1 MSRIENTGQI
11 KTGYSV
17 KSGTNPEEKVENGSD
32 FASMLTK
39 YKKKAAQDDETKKAE
54 TGETKNKETQPEET
68 KNRGNEKQVNGR
80 QSGENEKTAEI
91 KAEIKV
97 TDIQDEKNSQ
107 DGEKEQEQELAA
119 AYASEA
125 CYRTFVQITAENSK
139 TPAVYNNEINGIQ
152 DLAVQTTVET
162 GMEDQTAAV
171 STIQQ
176 TESPHTESPHTET
189 AVHADDLKL
198 RNRSDQ
204 TGEKEK
210 SGEAEEA
217 GQSKQTA
224 KMNREEEIPD
234 QKEHISGKEMTALA
248 SPGYTGTVES
258 SAGTAAK
265 PAAVDTGPADRLPTA
280 QDTLTEDLGNYLDTK
295 ISEKKGKLEL
305 SLEPERLGKL
315 TIRLEYEKGKTEVTI
330 FSTSAKTLEILSKE
344 AGHLAQILEEKT
356 GHPVIPIS
364 AKEEKGITELEE
376 QIKDM
381 FFGGEISFNDEV
393 YITNA
398 RHKAALEEADR
409 SLDLVRNSIEMGMPE
424 DFFSIDLMNAYENL
438 GKILGES
445 VGEDLVNEIFSKFC
459 MGK

>member
-176 TESPHTESPHTET
+176 TESPHTET

-356 GHPVIPIS
+356 GTPTVIYTPEQTENRQNMDQDPGHGRNGRQDQ
-364 AKEEKGITELEE
+364 KEQRQK
-376 QIKDM
+376 QDD
-381 FFGGEISFNDEV
+381 SF
-393 YITNA
+393 A
-398 RHKAALEEADR
+398 QQLR
-409 SLDLVRNSIEMGMPE
+409 
-424 DFFSIDLMNAYENL
+424 L
-438 GKILGES
+438 GLA
-445 VGEDLVNEIFSKFC
+445 
-459 MGK
+459 

>member
-1 MSRIENTGQI
+1 MSRIENTSQI

-39 YKKKAAQDDETKKAE
+39 YQKKAAQNDETKKAE

-80 QSGENEKTAEI
+80 QSGENVKTDEI

-97 TDIQDEKNSQ
+97 TDIQDGKNSQ

-119 AYASEA
+119 AYVSEA

-234 QKEHISGKEMTALA
+234 QKEHLSGKEMTALA
-248 SPGYTGTVES
+248 SSGYTGTVES

-265 PAAVDTGPADRLPTA
+265 PAAVDTGPADRLATA

-356 GHPVIPIS
+356 GTPTVIYTPEQTENRQNMDQDTGHGRNGRQDQ
-364 AKEEKGITELEE
+364 KEQRQK
-376 QIKDM
+376 QDD
-381 FFGGEISFNDEV
+381 SF
-393 YITNA
+393 A
-398 RHKAALEEADR
+398 QQLR
-409 SLDLVRNSIEMGMPE
+409 
-424 DFFSIDLMNAYENL
+424 L
-438 GKILGES
+438 GLT
-445 VGEDLVNEIFSKFC
+445 
-459 MGK
+459 

>member
-97 TDIQDEKNSQ
+97 TDIQDGKNSQ
-107 DGEKEQEQELAA
+107 DGEKEQELAA

-234 QKEHISGKEMTALA
+234 QKEHLSGKEMTALA
-248 SPGYTGTVES
+248 SSGYTGTVES

-356 GHPVIPIS
+356 GTPTVIYTPEQTENRQNMDQDPGHGRNGRQDQ
-364 AKEEKGITELEE
+364 KEQRQK
-376 QIKDM
+376 QDD
-381 FFGGEISFNDEV
+381 SF
-393 YITNA
+393 A
-398 RHKAALEEADR
+398 QQLR
-409 SLDLVRNSIEMGMPE
+409 
-424 DFFSIDLMNAYENL
+424 L
-438 GKILGES
+438 GLA
-445 VGEDLVNEIFSKFC
+445 
-459 MGK
+459 

>member
-1 MSRIENTGQI
+1 MNRIENTGQI

-17 KSGTNPEEKVENGSD
+17 KSGTNSEEKVGNGSD

-80 QSGENEKTAEI
+80 QSGENVKTDEI

-119 AYASEA
+119 AYVSEA

-152 DLAVQTTVET
+152 DLAVQTTSET

-176 TESPHTESPHTET
+176 TESPHSEI
-189 AVHADDLKL
+189 AVHADGLKL
-198 RNRSDQ
+198 QNRLEQ
-204 TGEKEK
+204 TGETEDT
-210 SGEAEEA
+210 GRTEET

-248 SPGYTGTVES
+248 SSSYTGTVES

-265 PAAVDTGPADRLPTA
+265 PAAVDTGPADRLATA

-356 GHPVIPIS
+356 GTPTVIYTPEQTENRQNMDQDPGHGRNGRQDQ
-364 AKEEKGITELEE
+364 KEQRQK
-376 QIKDM
+376 QDD
-381 FFGGEISFNDEV
+381 SF
-393 YITNA
+393 A
-398 RHKAALEEADR
+398 QQLR
-409 SLDLVRNSIEMGMPE
+409 
-424 DFFSIDLMNAYENL
+424 L
-438 GKILGES
+438 GLA
-445 VGEDLVNEIFSKFC
+445 
-459 MGK
+459 

>member
-39 YKKKAAQDDETKKAE
+39 YKKKAAQNDETKKAE

-80 QSGENEKTAEI
+80 QSGENVKTDEI

-97 TDIQDEKNSQ
+97 TDIQDGKNSQ

-356 GHPVIPIS
+356 GTPTVIYTPEQTENRQNMDQDTGHGRNGRQDQ
-364 AKEEKGITELEE
+364 KEQRQK
-376 QIKDM
+376 QDD
-381 FFGGEISFNDEV
+381 SF
-393 YITNA
+393 A
-398 RHKAALEEADR
+398 QQLR
-409 SLDLVRNSIEMGMPE
+409 
-424 DFFSIDLMNAYENL
+424 L
-438 GKILGES
+438 GLT
-445 VGEDLVNEIFSKFC
+445 
-459 MGK
+459 

>member
-1 MSRIENTGQI
+1 LSRIENTSQI

-356 GHPVIPIS
+356 GTPTVIYTPEQTENRQNMDQDTGHGRNGRQDQ
-364 AKEEKGITELEE
+364 KEQRQK
-376 QIKDM
+376 QDD
-381 FFGGEISFNDEV
+381 SF
-393 YITNA
+393 A
-398 RHKAALEEADR
+398 QQLR
-409 SLDLVRNSIEMGMPE
+409 
-424 DFFSIDLMNAYENL
+424 L
-438 GKILGES
+438 GLT
-445 VGEDLVNEIFSKFC
+445 
-459 MGK
+459 

>member
-162 GMEDQTAAV
+162 GMEDQTAAG

-176 TESPHTESPHTET
+176 TESPHTET
-189 AVHADDLKL
+189 AVHADGLKL
-198 RNRSDQ
+198 QNRLEQ
-204 TGEKEK
+204 TGETEDT
-210 SGEAEEA
+210 GRTGEA

-224 KMNREEEIPD
+224 KMNREEEMPD

-265 PAAVDTGPADRLPTA
+265 PAAVDTGPADRLTTA

-356 GHPVIPIS
+356 GTPTVIYTPEQTENRQNMDQDPGHGRNGRQDQ
-364 AKEEKGITELEE
+364 KEQRQK
-376 QIKDM
+376 QDD
-381 FFGGEISFNDEV
+381 SF
-393 YITNA
+393 A
-398 RHKAALEEADR
+398 QQLR
-409 SLDLVRNSIEMGMPE
+409 
-424 DFFSIDLMNAYENL
+424 L
-438 GKILGES
+438 GLT
-445 VGEDLVNEIFSKFC
+445 
-459 MGK
+459 

>member
-119 AYASEA
+119 AYVSEA

-176 TESPHTESPHTET
+176 TESPHTET

-356 GHPVIPIS
+356 GTPTVIYTPEQTENRQNMDQDPGHGRNGRQDQ
-364 AKEEKGITELEE
+364 KEQRQK
-376 QIKDM
+376 QDD
-381 FFGGEISFNDEV
+381 SF
-393 YITNA
+393 A
-398 RHKAALEEADR
+398 QQLR
-409 SLDLVRNSIEMGMPE
+409 
-424 DFFSIDLMNAYENL
+424 L
-438 GKILGES
+438 GLA
-445 VGEDLVNEIFSKFC
+445 
-459 MGK
+459 

>member
-68 KNRGNEKQVNGR
+68 KNSGNEKQVNGR

-176 TESPHTESPHTET
+176 TESPHTET

-356 GHPVIPIS
+356 GTPTVIYTPEQTENRQNMDQDTGHGRNGRQDQ
-364 AKEEKGITELEE
+364 KEQRQK
-376 QIKDM
+376 QDD
-381 FFGGEISFNDEV
+381 SF
-393 YITNA
+393 A
-398 RHKAALEEADR
+398 QQLR
-409 SLDLVRNSIEMGMPE
+409 
-424 DFFSIDLMNAYENL
+424 L
-438 GKILGES
+438 GLT
-445 VGEDLVNEIFSKFC
+445 
-459 MGK
+459 

>member
-1 MSRIENTGQI
+1 MNRIENTGQI

-39 YKKKAAQDDETKKAE
+39 YKKKAAQDDETKRAE

-68 KNRGNEKQVNGR
+68 K
-80 QSGENEKTAEI
+80 SGENGKQVSGSQSGKNKKTAEI

-97 TDIQDEKNSQ
+97 TDIQDGKNSQ
-107 DGEKEQEQELAA
+107 DGEIEQDQELAA
-119 AYASEA
+119 AYASET
-125 CYRTFVQITAENSK
+125 CYRSFVQITTENNK
-139 TPAVYNNEINGIQ
+139 MPAVYNNEIQ
-152 DLAVQTTVET
+152 DLAVQITAEA
-162 GMEDQTAAV
+162 GMEDQSAAV
-171 STIQQ
+171 STIQKN
-176 TESPHTESPHTET
+176 EAPHTET
-189 AVHADDLKL
+189 VAHADDLKL
-198 RNRSDQ
+198 QNRLAQ
-204 TGEKEK
+204 T
-210 SGEAEEA
+210 EAAGRTGEA
-217 GQSKQTA
+217 GQSKRTA

-248 SPGYTGTVES
+248 SSSYTGTVES

-356 GHPVIPIS
+356 GTPTVIYTPEQTENRQNMDQDPGHGRNGRQDQ
-364 AKEEKGITELEE
+364 KEQRQK
-376 QIKDM
+376 QDD
-381 FFGGEISFNDEV
+381 SF
-393 YITNA
+393 A
-398 RHKAALEEADR
+398 QQLR
-409 SLDLVRNSIEMGMPE
+409 
-424 DFFSIDLMNAYENL
+424 L
-438 GKILGES
+438 GLA
-445 VGEDLVNEIFSKFC
+445 
-459 MGK
+459 

>member
-1 MSRIENTGQI
+1 MNRIENAGQV

-17 KSGTNPEEKVENGSD
+17 KSGTNSEEKVGNGSD

-39 YKKKAAQDDETKKAE
+39 YKKRAAQDDETKKAE

-80 QSGENEKTAEI
+80 QSGENVKTDEI

-107 DGEKEQEQELAA
+107 DGEKEQELAA
-119 AYASEA
+119 AYASET

-152 DLAVQTTVET
+152 DLAVQTTSET
-162 GMEDQTAAV
+162 GMEDQSAAV
-171 STIQQ
+171 STIQK
-176 TESPHTESPHTET
+176 TEAPHTET
-189 AVHADDLKL
+189 AVHADGLKL
-198 RNRSDQ
+198 QNRLEQ
-204 TGEKEK
+204 TGETEDT
-210 SGEAEEA
+210 GRTGEA

-224 KMNREEEIPD
+224 KMNREEEMPD
-234 QKEHISGKEMTALA
+234 RKEHISGKEMTALA

-265 PAAVDTGPADRLPTA
+265 PAAVDTGPADRLTTA

-356 GHPVIPIS
+356 GTPTVIYTPEQTENRQNMDQDTGHGRNGRQGP
-364 AKEEKGITELEE
+364 KEQRQK
-376 QIKDM
+376 QDD
-381 FFGGEISFNDEV
+381 SF
-393 YITNA
+393 A
-398 RHKAALEEADR
+398 QQLR
-409 SLDLVRNSIEMGMPE
+409 
-424 DFFSIDLMNAYENL
+424 L
-438 GKILGES
+438 GLA
-445 VGEDLVNEIFSKFC
+445 
-459 MGK
+459 

>member
-210 SGEAEEA
+210 SGESEEA

-248 SPGYTGTVES
+248 SPGYRGTVES

-356 GHPVIPIS
+356 GTPTVIYTPEQTENRQNMDQDPGHGRNGRQDQ
-364 AKEEKGITELEE
+364 KEQRQK
-376 QIKDM
+376 QDD
-381 FFGGEISFNDEV
+381 SF
-393 YITNA
+393 A
-398 RHKAALEEADR
+398 QQLR
-409 SLDLVRNSIEMGMPE
+409 
-424 DFFSIDLMNAYENL
+424 L
-438 GKILGES
+438 GLT
-445 VGEDLVNEIFSKFC
+445 
-459 MGK
+459 

>member
-17 KSGTNPEEKVENGSD
+17 KSGTNSEEKVENGSD

-39 YKKKAAQDDETKKAE
+39 YQKKAAQNDETKKAE

-80 QSGENEKTAEI
+80 QSGENVKTDEI

-97 TDIQDEKNSQ
+97 TDIQDGKNSQ

-119 AYASEA
+119 AYVSEA

-234 QKEHISGKEMTALA
+234 QKEHLSGKEMTALA

-356 GHPVIPIS
+356 GTPTVIYTPEQTENRQNMDQDTGHGRNGRQDQ
-364 AKEEKGITELEE
+364 KEQRQK
-376 QIKDM
+376 QDD
-381 FFGGEISFNDEV
+381 SF
-393 YITNA
+393 A
-398 RHKAALEEADR
+398 QQLR
-409 SLDLVRNSIEMGMPE
+409 
-424 DFFSIDLMNAYENL
+424 L
-438 GKILGES
+438 GLT
-445 VGEDLVNEIFSKFC
+445 
-459 MGK
+459 

>member
-1 MSRIENTGQI
+1 MNRIENAGQV

-17 KSGTNPEEKVENGSD
+17 KSDTNSEEKVGNGSD

-54 TGETKNKETQPEET
+54 TGETKNKETQPEEI
-68 KNRGNEKQVNGR
+68 KNKKNEKQVNGR
-80 QSGENEKTAEI
+80 QSGENEKTDEI
-91 KAEIKV
+91 KAEIKIM
-97 TDIQDEKNSQ
+97 DIQDEKNSQ
-107 DGEKEQEQELAA
+107 DGEKEQDQELAA
-119 AYASEA
+119 AYASET

-139 TPAVYNNEINGIQ
+139 MPAVYNNEINGIQ

-176 TESPHTESPHTET
+176 TESPHTET
-189 AVHADDLKL
+189 AVHADNLKL

-204 TGEKEK
+204 IGEKEK

-234 QKEHISGKEMTALA
+234 QKEQISGKEMTALA

-356 GHPVIPIS
+356 GTPTVIYTPEQTENRQNMDQDTGHGRNGRQDQ
-364 AKEEKGITELEE
+364 KEQRQK
-376 QIKDM
+376 QDD
-381 FFGGEISFNDEV
+381 SF
-393 YITNA
+393 A
-398 RHKAALEEADR
+398 QQLR
-409 SLDLVRNSIEMGMPE
+409 
-424 DFFSIDLMNAYENL
+424 L
-438 GKILGES
+438 GLA
-445 VGEDLVNEIFSKFC
+445 
-459 MGK
+459 

>member
-1 MSRIENTGQI
+1 MNRIENTGQI

-17 KSGTNPEEKVENGSD
+17 KSGTNSEEKVGNGSD

-54 TGETKNKETQPEET
+54 TGKTKNKETQPEGT

-162 GMEDQTAAV
+162 GMEDKSAAV

-356 GHPVIPIS
+356 GTPTVIYTPEQTENRQNMDQDPGHGRNGRQDQ
-364 AKEEKGITELEE
+364 KEQRQK
-376 QIKDM
+376 QDD
-381 FFGGEISFNDEV
+381 SF
-393 YITNA
+393 A
-398 RHKAALEEADR
+398 QQLR
-409 SLDLVRNSIEMGMPE
+409 
-424 DFFSIDLMNAYENL
+424 L
-438 GKILGES
+438 GLA
-445 VGEDLVNEIFSKFC
+445 
-459 MGK
+459 

>member
-11 KTGYSV
+11 KPGYSV
-17 KSGTNPEEKVENGSD
+17 KAATNSEEKVGNGSD

-68 KNRGNEKQVNGR
+68 KNRGNEKQVNDR
-80 QSGENEKTAEI
+80 QSEENEKTAEI

-107 DGEKEQEQELAA
+107 DGEKGQELAA
-119 AYASEA
+119 AYASET

-152 DLAVQTTVET
+152 DLAVQTTSET

-171 STIQQ
+171 TTIQQ
-176 TESPHTESPHTET
+176 TESPHTET
-189 AVHADDLKL
+189 AVHADGLKL
-198 RNRSDQ
+198 QNRLEQ
-204 TGEKEK
+204 TGETEDT
-210 SGEAEEA
+210 GRTEEA

-224 KMNREEEIPD
+224 KMNREEEMPD
-234 QKEHISGKEMTALA
+234 RKEHISGKEMTALA

-265 PAAVDTGPADRLPTA
+265 PAAVDAGPADRLATA

-356 GHPVIPIS
+356 GTPTVIYTPEQTENRQNMDQDTGHGRNGRQDQ
-364 AKEEKGITELEE
+364 KEQRQK
-376 QIKDM
+376 QDD
-381 FFGGEISFNDEV
+381 SF
-393 YITNA
+393 A
-398 RHKAALEEADR
+398 QQLR
-409 SLDLVRNSIEMGMPE
+409 
-424 DFFSIDLMNAYENL
+424 L
-438 GKILGES
+438 GLT
-445 VGEDLVNEIFSKFC
+445 
-459 MGK
+459 

>member
-17 KSGTNPEEKVENGSD
+17 KSGTNSEEKVENGSD

-39 YKKKAAQDDETKKAE
+39 YQKKAAQDDETKKAE

-80 QSGENEKTAEI
+80 QSGENVKTDEI

-97 TDIQDEKNSQ
+97 TDIQDGKNSQ

-119 AYASEA
+119 AYVSEA

-356 GHPVIPIS
+356 GTPTVIYTPEQTENRQNMDQDTGHGRNGRQDQ
-364 AKEEKGITELEE
+364 KEQRQK
-376 QIKDM
+376 QDD
-381 FFGGEISFNDEV
+381 SF
-393 YITNA
+393 A
-398 RHKAALEEADR
+398 QQLR
-409 SLDLVRNSIEMGMPE
+409 
-424 DFFSIDLMNAYENL
+424 L
-438 GKILGES
+438 GLT
-445 VGEDLVNEIFSKFC
+445 
-459 MGK
+459 

>member
-119 AYASEA
+119 AYASET

-162 GMEDQTAAV
+162 GMEDKSAAV

-176 TESPHTESPHTET
+176 TESPHTET

-356 GHPVIPIS
+356 GTPTVIYTPEQTENRQNMDQDPGHGRNGRQDQ
-364 AKEEKGITELEE
+364 KEQRQK
-376 QIKDM
+376 QDD
-381 FFGGEISFNDEV
+381 SF
-393 YITNA
+393 A
-398 RHKAALEEADR
+398 QQLR
-409 SLDLVRNSIEMGMPE
+409 
-424 DFFSIDLMNAYENL
+424 L
-438 GKILGES
+438 GLA
-445 VGEDLVNEIFSKFC
+445 
-459 MGK
+459 

>member
-11 KTGYSV
+11 KPGYSV
-17 KSGTNPEEKVENGSD
+17 KAATNSEEKVGNGSD

-39 YKKKAAQDDETKKAE
+39 YQKKAAQDDETKKAE

-107 DGEKEQEQELAA
+107 DGEKEQELAA
-119 AYASEA
+119 AYASET

-176 TESPHTESPHTET
+176 TESSHTET

-224 KMNREEEIPD
+224 KMNREEEMPD
-234 QKEHISGKEMTALA
+234 WKEHISGKEMTALA
-248 SPGYTGTVES
+248 SSGYRGTVES
-258 SAGTAAK
+258 SAGTAEK
-265 PAAVDTGPADRLPTA
+265 PAAADTGPADRLATA

-356 GHPVIPIS
+356 GNPTVIYTPDQ
-364 AKEEKGITELEE
+364 TENRQNMDQDTGQGRNDRQEHRE
-376 QIKDM
+376 QRQKQDD
-381 FFGGEISFNDEV
+381 SF
-393 YITNA
+393 A
-398 RHKAALEEADR
+398 QQLR
-409 SLDLVRNSIEMGMPE
+409 
-424 DFFSIDLMNAYENL
+424 L
-438 GKILGES
+438 GLA
-445 VGEDLVNEIFSKFC
+445 
-459 MGK
+459 

>member
-1 MSRIENTGQI
+1 MNRIENTGQI

-39 YKKKAAQDDETKKAE
+39 YKKKAAQDDETKRAE
-54 TGETKNKETQPEET
+54 TGETKKKETQPEET
-68 KNRGNEKQVNGR
+68 K
-80 QSGENEKTAEI
+80 SGENGKQVSGSQSGKNKKTAEI

-97 TDIQDEKNSQ
+97 TDIQDGKNSQ
-107 DGEKEQEQELAA
+107 DGEIEQDQELAA
-119 AYASEA
+119 AYASET
-125 CYRTFVQITAENSK
+125 CYRSFVQITTENNK
-139 TPAVYNNEINGIQ
+139 MPAVYNNEIQ
-152 DLAVQTTVET
+152 DLAVQITVET

-171 STIQQ
+171 STIQR
-176 TESPHTESPHTET
+176 TESPHTET
-189 AVHADDLKL
+189 VAHADDLKL
-198 RNRSDQ
+198 QNRSDQ
-204 TGEKEK
+204 IGEKEK

-217 GQSKQTA
+217 GQSKRTA

-248 SPGYTGTVES
+248 SSSYTGTVES

-265 PAAVDTGPADRLPTA
+265 PAAVDAGPADRLATA

-356 GHPVIPIS
+356 GTPTVIYTPEQTENRQNMDQDTGHGRNGRQDQ
-364 AKEEKGITELEE
+364 KEQRQK
-376 QIKDM
+376 QDD
-381 FFGGEISFNDEV
+381 SF
-393 YITNA
+393 A
-398 RHKAALEEADR
+398 QQLR
-409 SLDLVRNSIEMGMPE
+409 
-424 DFFSIDLMNAYENL
+424 L
-438 GKILGES
+438 GLA
-445 VGEDLVNEIFSKFC
+445 
-459 MGK
+459 

>member
-68 KNRGNEKQVNGR
+68 KNRENEKQVNGR
-80 QSGENEKTAEI
+80 QSGENEKTDEI

-198 RNRSDQ
+198 RNRSAQ
-204 TGEKEK
+204 T
-210 SGEAEEA
+210 EAAGRTGEA

-248 SPGYTGTVES
+248 SSSYTGTVES

-265 PAAVDTGPADRLPTA
+265 PAAVDTGPADRLATA

-330 FSTSAKTLEILSKE
+330 FSTSVKTLEILSKE

-356 GHPVIPIS
+356 GTPTVIYTPEQTENRQNMDQDTGHGRNGRQDQ
-364 AKEEKGITELEE
+364 KEQRQK
-376 QIKDM
+376 QDD
-381 FFGGEISFNDEV
+381 SF
-393 YITNA
+393 A
-398 RHKAALEEADR
+398 QQLR
-409 SLDLVRNSIEMGMPE
+409 
-424 DFFSIDLMNAYENL
+424 L
-438 GKILGES
+438 GLA
-445 VGEDLVNEIFSKFC
+445 
-459 MGK
+459 

>member
-97 TDIQDEKNSQ
+97 TDIQDGKNSQ
-107 DGEKEQEQELAA
+107 DGEKEQELAA

-152 DLAVQTTVET
+152 DLAVQTTSET
-162 GMEDQTAAV
+162 GLEDQTAAV

-248 SPGYTGTVES
+248 SSGYTGTVES

-265 PAAVDTGPADRLPTA
+265 PAAVDTGPADRLATA

-356 GHPVIPIS
+356 GTPTVIYTPEQTENRQNMDQDPGHGRNGRQDQ
-364 AKEEKGITELEE
+364 KEQRQK
-376 QIKDM
+376 QDD
-381 FFGGEISFNDEV
+381 SF
-393 YITNA
+393 A
-398 RHKAALEEADR
+398 QQLR
-409 SLDLVRNSIEMGMPE
+409 
-424 DFFSIDLMNAYENL
+424 L
-438 GKILGES
+438 GLA
-445 VGEDLVNEIFSKFC
+445 
-459 MGK
+459 

>member
-39 YKKKAAQDDETKKAE
+39 YQKKAAQDDETKKAE

-176 TESPHTESPHTET
+176 TESPHTET

-356 GHPVIPIS
+356 GTPTVIYTPEQTENRQNMDQDPGHGRNGRQDQ
-364 AKEEKGITELEE
+364 KEQRQK
-376 QIKDM
+376 QDD
-381 FFGGEISFNDEV
+381 SF
-393 YITNA
+393 A
-398 RHKAALEEADR
+398 QQLR
-409 SLDLVRNSIEMGMPE
+409 
-424 DFFSIDLMNAYENL
+424 L
-438 GKILGES
+438 GLA
-445 VGEDLVNEIFSKFC
+445 
-459 MGK
+459 

>member
-1 MSRIENTGQI
+1 MNRIENAGQV

-17 KSGTNPEEKVENGSD
+17 KSGTNSEEKVGNGSD

-80 QSGENEKTAEI
+80 QSGENEKTDEI

-107 DGEKEQEQELAA
+107 DGEKEQEQELAV
-119 AYASEA
+119 AYASET

-152 DLAVQTTVET
+152 DLAVQTTSKT

-176 TESPHTESPHTET
+176 TESPHSEI
-189 AVHADDLKL
+189 AVHADSLKL
-198 RNRSDQ
+198 QNRLEP
-204 TGEKEK
+204 TGETEDT
-210 SGEAEEA
+210 GRTEET

-234 QKEHISGKEMTALA
+234 QKEHLSGKEMTALA
-248 SPGYTGTVES
+248 SSGYTGTVES

-265 PAAVDTGPADRLPTA
+265 PAAVDTGPADRLATA

-356 GHPVIPIS
+356 GTPTVIYTPEQTENRQNMDQDPGHGRNGRQDQ
-364 AKEEKGITELEE
+364 KEQRQK
-376 QIKDM
+376 QDD
-381 FFGGEISFNDEV
+381 SF
-393 YITNA
+393 A
-398 RHKAALEEADR
+398 QQLR
-409 SLDLVRNSIEMGMPE
+409 
-424 DFFSIDLMNAYENL
+424 L
-438 GKILGES
+438 GLA
-445 VGEDLVNEIFSKFC
+445 
-459 MGK
+459 

>member
-68 KNRGNEKQVNGR
+68 KNSGNEKQVNGR

-162 GMEDQTAAV
+162 GMEDQSAAV

-176 TESPHTESPHTET
+176 TESPHTET

-356 GHPVIPIS
+356 GTPTVIYTPEQTENRQNMDQDPGHGRNGRQDQ
-364 AKEEKGITELEE
+364 KEQRQK
-376 QIKDM
+376 QDD
-381 FFGGEISFNDEV
+381 SF
-393 YITNA
+393 A
-398 RHKAALEEADR
+398 QQLR
-409 SLDLVRNSIEMGMPE
+409 
-424 DFFSIDLMNAYENL
+424 L
-438 GKILGES
+438 GLA
-445 VGEDLVNEIFSKFC
+445 
-459 MGK
+459 

>member
-39 YKKKAAQDDETKKAE
+39 YKRKAAQDDETKKAE

-265 PAAVDTGPADRLPTA
+265 LAAVDTGPADRLPTA

-356 GHPVIPIS
+356 GTPTVIYTPEQTENRQNMDQDPGHGRNGRQDQ
-364 AKEEKGITELEE
+364 KEQRQK
-376 QIKDM
+376 QDD
-381 FFGGEISFNDEV
+381 SF
-393 YITNA
+393 A
-398 RHKAALEEADR
+398 QQLR
-409 SLDLVRNSIEMGMPE
+409 
-424 DFFSIDLMNAYENL
+424 L
-438 GKILGES
+438 GLT
-445 VGEDLVNEIFSKFC
+445 
-459 MGK
+459 

>member
-11 KTGYSV
+11 KPGYSV
-17 KSGTNPEEKVENGSD
+17 KAATNSEEKVGNGSD

-39 YKKKAAQDDETKKAE
+39 YQKKAAQDDETKKA
-54 TGETKNKETQPEET
+54 ETKNKETQPEET

-176 TESPHTESPHTET
+176 TESPHTET

-198 RNRSDQ
+198 RNRLDQ

-224 KMNREEEIPD
+224 KMNREEETPGR
-234 QKEHISGKEMTALA
+234 KEHISGKEMTALA
-248 SPGYTGTVES
+248 SSGYRGTVES
-258 SAGTAAK
+258 SAGTAEK
-265 PAAVDTGPADRLPTA
+265 PAATDIGPADRLATA

-356 GHPVIPIS
+356 GTPTVIYTPEQTENRQNMDQDPGHGRNGRQDQ
-364 AKEEKGITELEE
+364 KEQRQK
-376 QIKDM
+376 QDD
-381 FFGGEISFNDEV
+381 SFV
-393 YITNA
+393 QQL
-398 RHKAALEEADR
+398 R
-409 SLDLVRNSIEMGMPE
+409 
-424 DFFSIDLMNAYENL
+424 L
-438 GKILGES
+438 GLA
-445 VGEDLVNEIFSKFC
+445 
-459 MGK
+459 

>member
-11 KTGYSV
+11 KPGYSV
-17 KSGTNPEEKVENGSD
+17 KAATNSEEKVGNGSD

-39 YKKKAAQDDETKKAE
+39 YQKKAAQDDETKKAE

-80 QSGENEKTAEI
+80 QSGENEKTAET

-119 AYASEA
+119 AYASET

-176 TESPHTESPHTET
+176 TESPHTET

-198 RNRSDQ
+198 RNRLDQ

-224 KMNREEEIPD
+224 KMNREEETPGR
-234 QKEHISGKEMTALA
+234 KEHISGKEMTALA

-356 GHPVIPIS
+356 GTPTVIYTPEQTENRQNMDQDTGHGRNGRQDQ
-364 AKEEKGITELEE
+364 KEQRQK
-376 QIKDM
+376 QDD
-381 FFGGEISFNDEV
+381 SF
-393 YITNA
+393 A
-398 RHKAALEEADR
+398 QQLR
-409 SLDLVRNSIEMGMPE
+409 
-424 DFFSIDLMNAYENL
+424 L
-438 GKILGES
+438 GLT
-445 VGEDLVNEIFSKFC
+445 
-459 MGK
+459 

>member
-176 TESPHTESPHTET
+176 TESPHTET
-189 AVHADDLKL
+189 AVRADDLKL

-265 PAAVDTGPADRLPTA
+265 PVAVDTGPADRLPTA

-356 GHPVIPIS
+356 GTPTVIYTPEQTENRQNMDQDTGHGRNGRQDQ
-364 AKEEKGITELEE
+364 KEQRQK
-376 QIKDM
+376 QDD
-381 FFGGEISFNDEV
+381 SF
-393 YITNA
+393 A
-398 RHKAALEEADR
+398 QQLR
-409 SLDLVRNSIEMGMPE
+409 
-424 DFFSIDLMNAYENL
+424 L
-438 GKILGES
+438 GLT
-445 VGEDLVNEIFSKFC
+445 
-459 MGK
+459 

>member
-1 MSRIENTGQI
+1 LSRIENTGQI

-176 TESPHTESPHTET
+176 TESPHTET

-356 GHPVIPIS
+356 GTPTVIYTPEQTENRQNMDQDPGHGRNGRQDQ
-364 AKEEKGITELEE
+364 KEQRQK
-376 QIKDM
+376 QDD
-381 FFGGEISFNDEV
+381 SF
-393 YITNA
+393 A
-398 RHKAALEEADR
+398 QQLR
-409 SLDLVRNSIEMGMPE
+409 
-424 DFFSIDLMNAYENL
+424 L
-438 GKILGES
+438 GLT
-445 VGEDLVNEIFSKFC
+445 
-459 MGK
+459 

>member
-176 TESPHTESPHTET
+176 TESPHSEI
-189 AVHADDLKL
+189 AVRADGLKL
-198 RNRSDQ
+198 QNRLEQ
-204 TGEKEK
+204 TGETED

-265 PAAVDTGPADRLPTA
+265 PVAVDTGPADRLPTA

-356 GHPVIPIS
+356 GNPTVIYTPDQ
-364 AKEEKGITELEE
+364 TENRQNMDQDTGQGRNGRQEHRE
-376 QIKDM
+376 QRQKQDD
-381 FFGGEISFNDEV
+381 SF
-393 YITNA
+393 A
-398 RHKAALEEADR
+398 QQLR
-409 SLDLVRNSIEMGMPE
+409 
-424 DFFSIDLMNAYENL
+424 L
-438 GKILGES
+438 GLA
-445 VGEDLVNEIFSKFC
+445 
-459 MGK
+459 

>member
-11 KTGYSV
+11 KPGYSV
-17 KSGTNPEEKVENGSD
+17 KAATNSEEKVGNGSD

-39 YKKKAAQDDETKKAE
+39 YQKKAAQDDETKKAE

-107 DGEKEQEQELAA
+107 DGEKEQELAA
-119 AYASEA
+119 AYASET

-152 DLAVQTTVET
+152 DLAVQTTSET

-171 STIQQ
+171 TTIQQ
-176 TESPHTESPHTET
+176 TESPHTET

-224 KMNREEEIPD
+224 KMNREEEMPD
-234 QKEHISGKEMTALA
+234 RKEHISGKEMTALA
-248 SPGYTGTVES
+248 SSGYRGTVES
-258 SAGTAAK
+258 SAGTAEK
-265 PAAVDTGPADRLPTA
+265 PAAADTGPADRLATA

-356 GHPVIPIS
+356 GNPTVIYTPDQ
-364 AKEEKGITELEE
+364 TENRQNMDQDTGQGRNDRQEHRE
-376 QIKDM
+376 QRQKQDD
-381 FFGGEISFNDEV
+381 SF
-393 YITNA
+393 A
-398 RHKAALEEADR
+398 QQLR
-409 SLDLVRNSIEMGMPE
+409 
-424 DFFSIDLMNAYENL
+424 L
-438 GKILGES
+438 GLA
-445 VGEDLVNEIFSKFC
+445 
-459 MGK
+459 

>member
-80 QSGENEKTAEI
+80 QSGENEKTDEI

-119 AYASEA
+119 AYASET

-152 DLAVQTTVET
+152 DLAVQTTSET
-162 GMEDQTAAV
+162 GME
-171 STIQQ
+171 
-176 TESPHTESPHTET
+176 
-189 AVHADDLKL
+189 
-198 RNRSDQ
+198 DQ

-248 SPGYTGTVES
+248 SSSYTGTVES

-265 PAAVDTGPADRLPTA
+265 PAAVDTGPADRLATA

-356 GHPVIPIS
+356 GTPTVIYTPEQTENRQNMDQDTGHGRNGRQDQ
-364 AKEEKGITELEE
+364 KEQRQK
-376 QIKDM
+376 QDD
-381 FFGGEISFNDEV
+381 SF
-393 YITNA
+393 A
-398 RHKAALEEADR
+398 QQLR
-409 SLDLVRNSIEMGMPE
+409 
-424 DFFSIDLMNAYENL
+424 L
-438 GKILGES
+438 GLT
-445 VGEDLVNEIFSKFC
+445 
-459 MGK
+459 

>member
-107 DGEKEQEQELAA
+107 DGEKEQEQELAV
-119 AYASEA
+119 AYASET

-152 DLAVQTTVET
+152 DLAVQTTSET

-171 STIQQ
+171 TTIQQ
-176 TESPHTESPHTET
+176 TESPHTET

-224 KMNREEEIPD
+224 KMNREEEMPGR
-234 QKEHISGKEMTALA
+234 KEHISGKEMTALA
-248 SPGYTGTVES
+248 SSGYRGTVES
-258 SAGTAAK
+258 SAGTAEK
-265 PAAVDTGPADRLPTA
+265 PAAADTGPADRLATA

-356 GHPVIPIS
+356 GTPTVIYTPEQTENRQNMDQDPGHGRNGRQDQ
-364 AKEEKGITELEE
+364 KEQRQK
-376 QIKDM
+376 QDD
-381 FFGGEISFNDEV
+381 SF
-393 YITNA
+393 A
-398 RHKAALEEADR
+398 QQLR
-409 SLDLVRNSIEMGMPE
+409 
-424 DFFSIDLMNAYENL
+424 L
-438 GKILGES
+438 GLA
-445 VGEDLVNEIFSKFC
+445 
-459 MGK
+459 

>member
-39 YKKKAAQDDETKKAE
+39 YQKKAAQNDETKKAE

-80 QSGENEKTAEI
+80 QSGENVKTDEI

-97 TDIQDEKNSQ
+97 TDIQDGKNSQ

-119 AYASEA
+119 AYVSEA

-176 TESPHTESPHTET
+176 TESPHTET

-356 GHPVIPIS
+356 GNPTVIYTPDQ
-364 AKEEKGITELEE
+364 TENRQNMDQDTGQGRNDRQEHRE
-376 QIKDM
+376 QRQKQDD
-381 FFGGEISFNDEV
+381 SF
-393 YITNA
+393 A
-398 RHKAALEEADR
+398 QQLR
-409 SLDLVRNSIEMGMPE
+409 
-424 DFFSIDLMNAYENL
+424 L
-438 GKILGES
+438 GLA
-445 VGEDLVNEIFSKFC
+445 
-459 MGK
+459 